1 MSRSRPKAGLTLF
14 AALLTLAAG
23 CTRGNFGLP
32 QVALAVD
39 SPDGG
44 YRATVRNH
52 ISLDPPR
59 QSLWLEQVG
68 GGKIWLRNLAED
80 QDGCDQAIWTSDGR
94 HVAFVVQGLEVLL
107 YSVPDG
113 DLVQRTELAPHTPG
127 SPSLRAFDLR
137 LSEDGSVLTFRLC
150 SPRGDTCAETS
161 RVALAAPSGL
171 G

>member
-1 MSRSRPKAGLTLF
+1 MRRPRHRAGWTLLVGLLALTGGCSRS
-14 AALLTLAAG
+14 
-23 CTRGNFGLP
+23 NFGLP

-68 GGKIWLRNLAED
+68 GGRRWLRNLAED
-80 QDGCDQAIWTSDGR
+80 QEGCDQAIWTPDGR

-113 DLVQRTELAPHTPG
+113 DLVQRTELAPRTLG
-127 SPSLRAFDLR
+127 TPSLRAFDLR

-161 RVALAAPSGL
+161 RVALAAPSDL